1 MIPVWL
7 TSNVL
12 WASLIIFIAS
22 AVLARPRWA
31 GPGWI
36 LFGLYW
42 LGQPGHYILDE
53 DYYNA
58 TLALIAAG
66 FSLYIAWMILAKGG
80 SRACSWLSYAAGIC
94 GAIYYPF
101 AEVGAL
107 GTWLIGT
114 TTQIT
119 AGVLAAASVPVSME
133 AWNTMALNGSSV
145 EIILACTAIESIA
158 LFAGIIL
165 SVNAPLGRR
174 LKALAIS
181 TVAIYGLNIIRNAF
195 VLLAYGEQW
204 FGADSFFMAHNVIA
218 KIGSTLALMAIAYIV
233 LTMLPELLD
242 MIDELAM
249 DIKRNGGDAA

>member
-12 WASLIIFIAS
+12 WASLIILLAS
-22 AVLARPRWA
+22 AIWSRPKWA

-42 LGQPGHYILDE
+42 IGQPGHYIME
-53 DYYNA
+53 QDYYNA
-58 TLALIAAG
+58 ALTLVAAG
-66 FSLYIAWMILAKGG
+66 FSFYIAWMILAKGG
-80 SRACSWLSYAAGIC
+80 SKACSWLSYAAGIC
-94 GAIYYPF
+94 GIIYYPF
-101 AEVGAL
+101 AELAVLNSWLVGM
-107 GTWLIGT
+107 T
-114 TTQIT
+114 TLIT
-119 AGVLAAASVPVSME
+119 ARLLEMASVPVSVE
-133 AWNTMALNGSSV
+133 GWNTMALNGISV

-174 LKALAIS
+174 IKALAIS
-181 TVAIYGLNIIRNAF
+181 TLTIYGLNIIRNAF
-195 VLLAYGEQW
+195 VLVAYGEQW

-218 KIGSTLALMAIAYIV
+218 KIGSTAALMIIAYAV
-233 LTMLPELLD
+233 LTMLPELLA

-249 DIKRNGGDAA
+249 DIRRHGGDAA